1 MISLIVQAIVAAATV
16 LTPAAMLVIANTIHK
31 YVPHRNVLEALEQ
44 FAQDAVVLAEKS
56 GAPNKMQY
64 AEVVLQDMLIRAGFE
79 KQDAELLRGCLE
91 HAYCELKDD
100 IERVY
105 SKPQIKPAEPSGGD
119 E

>member
-1 MISLIVQAIVAAATV
+1 MINLIVQALVAIAGF
-16 LTPAAMLVIANTIHK
+16 LTPVVMLAIANAIHK
-31 YVPHRNVLEALEQ
+31 YVPHKDVLEALEQ

-56 GAPNKMQY
+56 GAPDKMQY

>member
-16 LTPAAMLVIANTIHK
+16 LTPVAMLVIANAIHK
-31 YVPHRNVLEALEQ
+31 YVPQRDLLEALGQ
-44 FAQDAVVLAEKS
+44 FAKDAVVLAEKA

-64 AEVVLQDMLIRAGFE
+64 AEVTLQDMLVRAGFE
-79 KQDAELLRGCLE
+79 KQDAEMLRGCLE

-105 SKPQIKPAEPSGGD
+105 SKPQIKPAEPSGGED
-119 E
+119 